1 VLMEKGDKF
10 LKFAGFLSKITGGS
24 DQRGEFGD
32 RDTTESRG
40 GKQTIAAQGD
50 NGALNVSPSGVLGED
65 GADDDF
71 EAGPCGPPFLR
82 SVGSKE
88 ELVILL
94 QNGRGCSV
102 CGDGRT
108 VRTPEIRV
116 GTLRGGCQTTVF
128 IHHFRKIDTQEEQV
142 KKEELYCHPRACT
155 AGQVL
160 ANSQL
165 WFKIEPHPNALF
177 AMLTV
182 GSQW

>member
-1 VLMEKGDKF
+1 MQQTVPLQDSPRVSVNYKDGVFARVEQDGIGGLWADTVNCQELFAEDGSGRAKKFAQRTPVVLMEKGDKF
-10 LKFAGFLSKITGGS
+10 FEFAGLLSKITGGS

-88 ELVILL
+88 GAR
-94 QNGRGCSV
+94 N
-102 CGDGRT
+102 
-108 VRTPEIRV
+108 
-116 GTLRGGCQTTVF
+116 TLAEAGEGV
-128 IHHFRKIDTQEEQV
+128 
-142 KKEELYCHPRACT
+142 ACVVT
-155 AGQVL
+155 G
-160 ANSQL
+160 
-165 WFKIEPHPNALF
+165 ER
-177 AMLTV
+177 
-182 GSQW
+182 